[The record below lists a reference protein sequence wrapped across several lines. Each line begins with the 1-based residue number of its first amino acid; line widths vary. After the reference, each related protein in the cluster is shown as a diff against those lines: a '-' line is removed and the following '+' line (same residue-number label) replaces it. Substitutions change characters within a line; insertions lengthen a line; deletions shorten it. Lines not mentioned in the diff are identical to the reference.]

1 MKFED
6 FLMPSNEKQRRRIAL
21 EEEVE
26 ELQERLTGELQMN
39 GVLRNALKGPLLS
52 CSCVSSLVPLEM
64 QVLLAELATV
74 EKEIIWLETKVEKLK
89 KNLYKEKKLKKD
101 RQMEPPRKYLERRLP
116 YKQQNEGEL
125 KDLKWITITR
135 SHNRQRSIEEG
146 RFSLSSISDMQSA
159 SAKEETAK
167 RYLRIIRNKPNSI
180 IDAEASSEEPNRL
193 SEELLQC
200 LISIFV
206 KLNQTLSEKESTSAT
221 SKHNLN
227 CINSKNFSPKS
238 TFSCKAR
245 SSITNDDGVSQGS
258 DSTEI
263 GFGPYKNFNQI
274 TRNSLKTARLSDS
287 CPATKKLRVL
297 LQKLCYV
304 DLSFLSNKQKLA
316 FWINIYNASIMHAYL
331 QYGLPNTQEGMLTL
345 LNKAALNVGGIVLNA
360 LAIEHYLLRHP
371 SDPKLDLI
379 NEKEMLL
386 RRAYGLRYPEPNITF
401 ALCRGNWSSPAL
413 WIFTPE
419 EVVNQLGR
427 AKVEYL
433 EASIR
438 VTSKRKVLVPK
449 LLQWHMHD
457 FADDME
463 SLIEW
468 IYSQL
473 PPNGILKKAI
483 MECLYED
490 RKFPTGKMIEIVPYQ
505 YEFQYLLPH

>member
-6 FLMPSNEKQRRRIAL
+6 FLMPPSEKQRRRIAL

-26 ELQERLTGELQMN
+26 ELQERLTGELQIN
-39 GVLRNALKGPLLS
+39 GVLQNAIKGSLLS
-52 CSCVSSLVPLEM
+52 CSCLSSRLPLEV
-64 QVLLAELATV
+64 QVLLAELEMV
-74 EKEIIWLETKVEKLK
+74 EKEINWLETKVEKLK
-89 KNLYKEKKLKKD
+89 KNKYNEKKLIKD
-101 RQMEPPRKYLERRLP
+101 SELEQPKKYLEWQLP
-116 YKQQNEGEL
+116 NKQQNGREL
-125 KDLKWITITR
+125 KDSKWVTVT
-135 SHNRQRSIEEG
+135 SHNRRKSSLDDG
-146 RFSLSSISDMQSA
+146 RLSLSSISDMES
-159 SAKEETAK
+159 SFAKEETAK
-167 RYLRIIRNKPNSI
+167 RYLRIIRNKPNRV

-193 SEELLQC
+193 SEELLKC
-200 LISIFV
+200 LINIFV
-206 KLNQTLSEKESTSAT
+206 KLNQTSSEKESTSAA

-227 CINSKNFSPKS
+227 CINSKGFSPKN

-245 SSITNDDGVSQGS
+245 SSITSDDGVAQDG
-258 DSTEI
+258 TEI
-263 GFGPYKNFNQI
+263 GFGPYKKFIQI

-287 CPATKKLRVL
+287 CPATRKLRVL

-401 ALCRGNWSSPAL
+401 ALCRGNWSSPAM
-413 WIFTPE
+413 WIYTPE
-419 EVVNQLGR
+419 DVVDQLSR

-433 EASIR
+433 EAFIR
-438 VTSKRKVLVPK
+438 VTSKRKILVPK
-449 LLQWHMHD
+449 LLQWHMQD

-473 PPNGILKKAI
+473 PPNGVLKRAI

-490 RKFPTGKMIEIVPYQ
+490 RKLPTGKMIEIVPYQ